1 MKYSL
6 GDWLAVR
13 TPDGDHLVVYV
24 AGIRG
29 PQYDLALIDYCKK
42 EAPAAG
48 ELDDCSFF
56 AVEMETEDSSF
67 SGLDVVV
74 MGEKYV
80 NGSDDIRWIRQ
91 WALPDYMGLSGL
103 ERMGDIGALADHFK
117 KELACRQRPRV
128 PEQGSPST
136 ISLKKYRIS
145 PDEIFRGAPQPNPFP
160 AVKLYRMEGEVVLA
174 WQIYGSTDPLM
185 VVINEG
191 QSGELWEYQIKDKNI
206 EELEEEYV
214 ALIREK
220 RAEGYLEL
228 YLLL

>member
-13 TPDGDHLVVYV
+13 TPDGDHLAVYV

-48 ELDDCSFF
+48 ELDDCPFF
-56 AVEMETEDSSF
+56 AVEMETEDSRF

-80 NGSDDIRWIRQ
+80 DSSEEIRWIRQ
-91 WALPDYMGLSGL
+91 WLLPEYMGLSGL
-103 ERMGDIGALADHFK
+103 ERMEDAGALTAHFK
-117 KELACRQRPRV
+117 RELACRQGAPS
-128 PEQGSPST
+128 PGSPST

-145 PDEIFRGAPQPNPFP
+145 VDEIFRGAPQPNPFP
-160 AVKLYRMEGEVVLA
+160 AIKLYRMEGEVVLA

-185 VVINEG
+185 LVINEG
-191 QSGELWEYQIKDKNI
+191 QSGELWEYQIKDKTI

-220 RAEGYLEL
+220 RGEGYLEL